1 MTSTWED
8 KFDREDGD
16 IGANYEVPCGAVSI
30 SDQAVIPIGLSG
42 TSPETYLPTKAKTQ
56 VLYIAEEMDSPDQV
70 LRGVWA
76 RDLFPVTGQPP
87 IPADS
92 DPSFTLIARMTKD
105 PLIVDLGGH
114 EDPHCYDQGYGLR
127 VTCPLDGSAP
137 ILKLVKFQPTLRAL
151 ALPRPTSTEVDGAT
165 VLASITL
172 QAPDLNVDPVWTDQQ
187 QANQNTPWPQPYPYQ
202 GFWQDMRL
210 RIRRADNMVL
220 LDAYLND
227 RHLNT
232 PILSFTDKRD
242 PLWGRV
248 GRPGFDF
255 LSAIDPVQPVGSSP
269 YDQVGLPRMR
279 CGLFS
284 SQTIKEF
291 AQPVTES
298 PDNRFTYARVV
309 DRVIVLVEKNGDAK
323 YGSTAGGQTK
333 LDTYL
338 QFVLDTEAHI
348 LRTTGFWRWTY
359 RDSPIY
365 LKPGI
370 ANYELPEDCGQI
382 ELVRPGNFS
391 GPPLVKTPMW
401 QFRQRAGSVAGAG
414 GPPRLYMDKGQ
425 GVNNRKEILLFPT
438 PVVATQLP
446 STTLQQEISLDA
458 DPYIV
463 VEYYARRVRPSNPN
477 VQIPYIPQE
486 HIDVLVWGAAA
497 HGMVLDTDPDNTK
510 ATWDVFNKKLADLCR
525 EQYRGDNN
533 APDVARQVGDIRPS
547 RFEIPLTRYAQLAG
561 FGWLP

>member
-8 KFDREDGD
+8 KFDRADGD
-16 IGANYEVPCGAVSI
+16 IGANYEVPCGLVSI
-30 SDQAVIPIGLSG
+30 SDEAVIPVGLSG
-42 TSPETYLPTKAKTQ
+42 TSPDLYLPSKAKTQ
-56 VLYIAEEMDSPDQV
+56 VLYIAEDLDSPDQV
-70 LRGVWA
+70 IRGVWA
-76 RDLFPVTGQPP
+76 RDLFPVTGQAP

-92 DPSFTLIARMTKD
+92 DPSFTLLARMSKD
-105 PLIVDLGGH
+105 PLLVDLGGH

-137 ILKLVKFQPTLRAL
+137 ILKLVKFQPTLRPL
-151 ALPRPTSTEVDGAT
+151 ALPRPASTEVDGAT

-172 QAPDLNVDPVWTDQQ
+172 QAPDLNVDPAWTAIQQ
-187 QANQNTPWPQPYPYQ
+187 SNQNTPWPQPYPYE

-210 RIRRADNMVL
+210 RIRRADNMVI

-227 RHLNT
+227 RHLNE

-242 PLWGRV
+242 PLWGVV

-255 LSAIDPVQPVGSSP
+255 LSAIDPVQPIGASP
-269 YDQVGLPRMR
+269 YDLTGLPRMR

-284 SQTIKEF
+284 TQTIKEF

-323 YGSTAGGQTK
+323 YGATTAGQTK

-338 QFVLDTEAHI
+338 QFVLDAEAHI
-348 LRTTGFWRWTY
+348 LRKTGFWNWLR
-359 RDSPIY
+359 RESPIY
-365 LKPGI
+365 LRPGI
-370 ANYELPEDCGQI
+370 ANYELPEDCGMI
-382 ELVRPGNFS
+382 DLIRPGNFS
-391 GPPLVKTPMW
+391 GPPLEKTPMW
-401 QFRQRAGSVAGAG
+401 LFRQRSGSVSGSA
-414 GPPRLYMDKGQ
+414 GPPRIYMEKAQ
-425 GVNNRKEILLFPT
+425 SVNNRKEILLFPT

-446 STTLQQEISLDA
+446 SKTLQQEISLDA

-463 VEYYARRVRPSNPN
+463 VEYFARRVRPSQPDR
-477 VQIPYIPQE
+477 QIPYIPQE
-486 HIDVLVWGAAA
+486 HIDVLIWGGAA
-497 HGMVLDTDPDNTK
+497 HGLILDTDPDNTSAAGK
-510 ATWDVFNKKLADLCR
+510 TFEAKLADLCR

-533 APDVARQVGDIRPS
+533 GPDVARSVADTRNRRS
-547 RFEIPLTRYAQLAG
+547 EIPLTRYSQLAG
-561 FGWLP
+561 FGWL

>member
-1 MTSTWED
+1 MTSTWDD
-8 KFDREDGD
+8 KFDRADGE
-16 IGANYEVPCGAVSI
+16 IGADYEVPCGAVSI
-30 SDQAVIPIGLSG
+30 SDQAVIPVGLSG
-42 TSPETYLPTKAKTQ
+42 SSPETYLPTKAKTQ
-56 VLYIAEEMDSPDQV
+56 VLYVAEEMDSPDQV
-70 LRGVWA
+70 IRGVWA

-92 DPSFTLIARMTKD
+92 DPSFTLLARMTKD

-137 ILKLVKFQPTLRAL
+137 VLKLVKFQPTLRAL
-151 ALPRPTSTEVDGAT
+151 ALPRPASTEVDGAT

-172 QAPDLNVDPVWTDQQ
+172 QAPDLNVDPAWESEQSQT
-187 QANQNTPWPQPYPYQ
+187 APPPQPYPYQ

-210 RIRRADNMVL
+210 RIRRADNMVI

-227 RHLNT
+227 RHLNA

-242 PLWGRV
+242 PLWGRTGV
-248 GRPGFDF
+248 PGFDF
-255 LSAIDPVQPVGSSP
+255 LSAIDPVQPVGASP
-269 YDQVGLPRMR
+269 YDLVGLPRMR

-291 AQPVTES
+291 AQPVVES
-298 PDNRFTYARVV
+298 PDNYFTYSRVV
-309 DRVIVLVEKNGDAK
+309 DRAIVLIEKNGDAK
-323 YGSTAGGQTK
+323 YSATAAGQTK
-333 LDTYL
+333 LATYL
-338 QFVLDTEAHI
+338 QFVLDAEAHI
-348 LRTTGFWRWTY
+348 LRKTGFWRWL
-359 RDSPIY
+359 RRESAIY
-365 LKPGI
+365 LRPGI

-382 ELVRPGNFS
+382 DMVRPGNYS
-391 GPPLVKTPMW
+391 GPPLVGTPMW
-401 QFRQRAGSVAGAG
+401 NFRQRAGSVSGAG
-414 GPPRLYMDKGQ
+414 GPPRLYMEKAQ
-425 GVNNRKEILLFPT
+425 SVNNRKELLLFPT

-446 STTLQQEISLDA
+446 STTVQQEISLIA

-463 VEYYARRVRPSNPN
+463 VEYFARRVRPSKPET
-477 VQIPYIPQE
+477 QLPYIPQE
-486 HIDVLVWGAAA
+486 HIDVLVWGAAW
-497 HGMVLDTDPDNTK
+497 HGLQLDTDPDNTNAVDRAFK
-510 ATWDVFNKKLADLCR
+510 EKLADLCR

-533 APDVARQVGDIRPS
+533 APDVARQIGDIRPS